1 MSDTWLCFP
10 PSIILI
16 VKQNDFVKDKNNF
29 CLKPAPGNT
38 IVASVKIK
46 IATVEFPPPLPP
58 PPPKKKKISC
68 RRPKQEKKKKK
79 SCRGSSGRGKKNP
92 GPHTFLMVRP
102 LDCVSDL
109 EKFYT

>member
-1 MSDTWLCFP
+1 MCLILGCFP

-46 IATVEFPPPLPP
+46 IATVEFPPPPP
-58 PPPKKKKISC
+58 QRKNVV
-68 RRPKQEKKKKK
+68 QE
-79 SCRGSSGRGKKNP
+79 
-92 GPHTFLMVRP
+92 T
-102 LDCVSDL
+102 
-109 EKFYT
+109 